1 MNSSSNLWLR
11 QLILIKLKIL
21 SQNNLNTSDIT
32 QTEQTLVKYQLQAE
46 QVHKIY
52 LLTAGQN
59 LS

>member
-21 SQNNLNTSDIT
+21 SQNNLSTSDIT